1 LQDVVYLAAARL
13 IPQSVSN
20 KDVGGM
26 VPMEVIQEGRRAAD
40 PAQLEPLPY
49 LRSVLGY
56 LKAEDPAVWEWF
68 AERRANAEQAA
79 AVRLELLKATY
90 RIDRHTQE
98 DLYALADEVG
108 GKLGLNVPITFYQAQ
123 HPQGLNAGLVW
134 LPGEAHLTL
143 SGPVTATLSQIEL
156 KALLGHE
163 LAHMLLN
170 EAWDGEHL
178 IASQMLDAL
187 ANDAASPPSYAA
199 TARLYGLYSE
209 LFCDR
214 AAWFVTRDLAATI
227 SVLVKVSTGL
237 TEVNAESYL
246 RQAEEIFSQEQIK
259 TTRMT
264 HPESYVRARA
274 LALWV
279 ERGDEAAAEIA
290 RMMEGSPALEQ
301 LDLLDQQRVT
311 GLTRRLIDALVAP
324 RWFQSP
330 RVLAH
335 ARSFFDEYVPPTSA
349 AVDGALA
356 ADIATLDAALQDY
369 YAYVLLDFVTVD
381 RDLEELPLAAAVL
394 LSRQLEFVERFKEIV
409 LKELK
414 MTKKRF
420 KTIDEQAEALVAQ
433 GERLVEGTVSGDA
446 G

>member
-1 LQDVVYLAAARL
+1 MLGESVAMEVLQEGCQAAA
-13 IPQSVSN
+13 
-20 KDVGGM
+20 
-26 VPMEVIQEGRRAAD
+26 

-56 LKAEDPAVWEWF
+56 LKVEDPAVWNWF
-68 AERRANAEQAA
+68 AERRANPEQAA
-79 AVRLELLKATY
+79 ALRLDLLKATY
-90 RIDRHTQE
+90 RIDRHAQE
-98 DLYALADEVG
+98 NLYALADDVA
-108 GKLGLNVPITFYQAQ
+108 GKFGLTVPITFYQAQ
-123 HPQGLNAGLVW
+123 HPQGLNACLAW
-134 LPGEAHLTL
+134 LPGEAHLIL

-163 LAHMLLN
+163 LAHLLLN
-170 EAWDGEHL
+170 EGWDGEHL
-178 IASQMLDAL
+178 VAQQMLDAL

-199 TARLYGLYSE
+199 TARLYGLYAE

-214 AAWFVTRDLAATI
+214 AAWFVTRDLAATV

-259 TTRMT
+259 TAGMT

-279 ERGDEAAAEIA
+279 ERGDEAASEIA
-290 RMMEGSPALEQ
+290 RMLEGSPALEQ
-301 LDLLDQQRVT
+301 LDLLDQRRVA

-324 RWFQSP
+324 RWFQTP

-335 ARSFFDEYVPPTSA
+335 ARSFFEVYAPPNSA

-356 ADIATLDAALQDY
+356 AEIATSDKALQDY

-394 LSRQLEFVERFKEIV
+394 LSRRLALAERFKEIV

-420 KTIDEQAEALVAQ
+420 NLIDDRAEELVAQ
-433 GERLVEGTVSGDA
+433 GERPEEGKGMR